1 MTADGST
8 KQFLEYLIVV
18 ESHGRDAGGDPSGK
32 FDAALPT
39 VIGRPFGHPV
49 QVFINSVMS
58 T

>member
-8 KQFLEYLIVV
+8 KQFLEYMIVGV
-18 ESHGRDAGGDPSGK
+18 AMAVMLTEPLGK

-49 QVFINSVMS
+49 EVFINSVMS